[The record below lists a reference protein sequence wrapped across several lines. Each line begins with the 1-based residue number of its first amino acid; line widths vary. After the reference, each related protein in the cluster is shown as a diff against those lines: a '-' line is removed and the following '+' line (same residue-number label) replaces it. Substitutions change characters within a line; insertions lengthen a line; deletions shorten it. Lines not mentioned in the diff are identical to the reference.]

1 MRRFVRIILPV
12 AAAAMMALAGSSTAF
27 AGSSVPPTSLDRG
40 TTVQVLKSSQTT
52 VSEGGIVDPQS
63 RK

>member
-27 AGSSVPPTSLDRG
+27 AGSSVPPTSLERA
-40 TTVQVLKSSQTT
+40 TSVQVLKTSQTT
-52 VSEGGIVDPQS
+52 VTEGGVVDPQS